1 MVIFHL
7 QKLSGDAGQKFPCH
21 LSPYHLRFVVFCYR
35 CLLTMQTIQVS
46 HQHVHNLRFESLQLF
61 NFGAHILCCSSH

>member
-7 QKLSGDAGQKFPCH
+7 QKLHGNSGQKFLCR
-21 LSPYHLRFVVFCYR
+21 LSAYHLRFVIFCYR

-46 HQHVHNLRFESLQLF
+46 HQHVHNLRFET
-61 NFGAHILCCSSH
+61 IV